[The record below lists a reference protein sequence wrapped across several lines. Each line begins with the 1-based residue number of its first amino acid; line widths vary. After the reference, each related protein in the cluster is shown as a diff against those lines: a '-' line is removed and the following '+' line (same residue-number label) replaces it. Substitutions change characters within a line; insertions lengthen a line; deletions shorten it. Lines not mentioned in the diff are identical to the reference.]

1 MPDQAETLRQR
12 MRSATEIPHDEPQ
25 APRLIAVASGKG
37 GVGKS
42 NFALNYCLALQGTGE
57 RIALVDAD
65 FGFANLDILLGVRP
79 THSLDEVL
87 SGTVAL
93 RDALVPVHRGLLF
106 ASGSSLPLAHGSGQA
121 LARLAQQ
128 MLQLSSTVD
137 RIVVDFGAGS
147 DERTAEL
154 LGLCDEVILV
164 CTPEPTAIADAYALI
179 KLIASRGPTNFAV
192 VINRARTLAAASAAA
207 RRLIRAVTRFLKVD
221 VRVLGYLLEDEA
233 VERAVMRQAPFLI
246 SEPQALASR
255 CIERIAAAQSRASAP
270 TYEQPA
276 RGVRA
281 LLRRFAQG
289 W

>member
-1 MPDQAETLRQR
+1 MPDQAESLRER
-12 MRSATEIPHDEPQ
+12 MREVLASPREDMQP
-25 APRLIAVASGKG
+25 PRLIAVASGKG

-42 NFALNYCLALQGTGE
+42 NFALNYCLALQATGE

-87 SGTVAL
+87 SGDVAL

-106 ASGSSLPLAHGSGQA
+106 ASGSSLPLAQGSGQA
-121 LARLAQQ
+121 LARLAAQ
-128 MLQLSSTVD
+128 MLQLSSVVD

-147 DERTAEL
+147 DERSAEL

-164 CTPEPTAIADAYALI
+164 CTPEPTAIADAYALM
-179 KLIASRGPTNFAV
+179 KLVAARGSANFAV
-192 VINRARTLAAASAAA
+192 VINRARTLAVASAAA
-207 RRLIRAVTRFLKVD
+207 RRLTRAAARFLKVD
-221 VRVLGYLLEDEA
+221 VHVLGYLLEDEA
-233 VERAVMRQAPFLI
+233 VARAVMQQAPFVI
-246 SEPQALASR
+246 AEPQALASR
-255 CIERIAAAQSRASAP
+255 CIERIAAAQSRSVAP
-270 TYEQPA
+270 VQPA
-276 RGVRA
+276 GIGGVRA